1 MNENEEKYYSLL
13 NDLYEI
19 IGYIIGGNKRKII
32 ENKIE
37 EIMILSDMFLGED
50 NEKDEWNSK
59 IWWKWQH
66 N

>member
-50 NEKDEWNSK
+50 NEKDE
-59 IWWKWQH
+59 
-66 N
+66 